1 MIEDQEVRRRG
12 RRRTTP
18 EIQQIVSEFK
28 SGDLTQNE
36 FCRPQGLT
44 LSTLVRYLRCR
55 KLPTVALENA
65 GNSVQGAGVAQQ
77 VSPPDDAAGTENRQG
92 SDGSPTG
99 GSSLLDDA
107 PVMGYQQ

>member
-36 FCRPQGLT
+36 FCRRQGLT

-55 KLPTVALENA
+55 KLPTVALEDA
-65 GNSVQGAGVAQQ
+65 GNSVQRAGVAQQ
-77 VSPPDDAAGTENRQG
+77 VSPPDDAAGRKTAKVAMARRLVVRRYWMMRQ
-92 SDGSPTG
+92 
-99 GSSLLDDA
+99 
-107 PVMGYQQ
+107 